1 MRYMITDDKPFREPS
16 ASEREIFDRL
26 LEPEFEG
33 RDALREQLGG
43 CFVRTIDEGGSL
55 KISVHSNIRVR
66 TRWRVSVE
74 GEDADAMVVHVLLHV
89 IEGEANELEVYKDDN
104 FRLVSSVTPSRLE
117 LFCPPLVR

>member
-1 MRYMITDDKPFREPS
+1 MITDDKPFREPS

-74 GEDADAMVVHVLLHV
+74 GEDADAVVVHVLLHV

-104 FRLVSSVTPSRLE
+104 FRLVSSVTPSLLE